1 MNARLSVQGDGENG
15 KDDGPGGE
23 GVAQGRDSVSK
34 VPRSVFSGHVG
45 IDVCHR
51 VARAC
56 ARSSALRVPPLMRH
70 DCCGVPGRS
79 RCQPPPMFPSS
90 AGCRVYQNLP
100 GTRYRTLFLEAIFVP
115 HNSN

>member
-34 VPRSVFSGHVG
+34 VPRSVSSGHVG

-51 VARAC
+51 VARV
-56 ARSSALRVPPLMRH
+56 RKIFSSTGAAL
-70 DCCGVPGRS
+70 D
-79 RCQPPPMFPSS
+79 
-90 AGCRVYQNLP
+90 
-100 GTRYRTLFLEAIFVP
+100 EA
-115 HNSN
+115 

>member
-1 MNARLSVQGDGENG
+1 MNARPSVQGDGENG

-90 AGCRVYQNLP
+90 AGCRVYQEREVYQNLP
-100 GTRYRTLFLEAIFVP
+100 GIRSTGGDLR
-115 HNSN
+115 S

>member
-79 RCQPPPMFPSS
+79 RCPPMFPSS